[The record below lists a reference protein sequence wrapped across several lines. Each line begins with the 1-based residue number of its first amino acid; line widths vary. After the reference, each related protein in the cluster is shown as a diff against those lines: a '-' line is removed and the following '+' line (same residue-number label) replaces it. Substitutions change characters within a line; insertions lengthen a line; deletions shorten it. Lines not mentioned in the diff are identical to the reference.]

1 MCWDF
6 LSPKYRGTSPNR
18 KKVLILCTGNSARSQ
33 MAEVLWNDLGQ
44 GEWQAFSAG
53 SNPAGYV
60 HPMAIAALSE
70 RGLDVAGLNSKHVD
84 HFANDKFDLVVTVC
98 DNAKESCP
106 VLPGSR
112 RVVHWPFEDPA
123 AAQGS
128 DAQKQRKFAEVRE
141 QIAGRI
147 GSFLATER
155 QSQLGR

>member
-1 MCWDF
+1 MT
-6 LSPKYRGTSPNR
+6 KTK

-33 MAEVLWNDLGQ
+33 MAEVLWNHLGK

-60 HPMAIAALSE
+60 HPMALAALTDI
-70 RGLDVAGLNSKHVD
+70 GLDIAGLSSKHVD
-84 HFANDKFDLVVTVC
+84 HFANDRFDLVVTVC

-123 AAQGS
+123 AEKGS
-128 DAQKQRKFAEVRE
+128 SEEQRATFAAIRDQMPRVSAFLESERMKPTL
-141 QIAGRI
+141 AI
-147 GSFLATER
+147 G
-155 QSQLGR
+155 